1 MAMLE
6 LARTKISAHF
16 RVDAFRSDCSL
27 SNWYALKFLNFSSS
41 DMRFC
46 HSNIRL
52 SLVSTESLGWQLF
65 SALGARMT

>member
-41 DMRFC
+41 DMRFR
-46 HSNIRL
+46 HNNTLL
-52 SLVSTESLGWQLF
+52 SF
-65 SALGARMT
+65 Y

>member
-1 MAMLE
+1 MLE

-16 RVDAFRSDCSL
+16 RVDAVLSDCSF

-41 DMRFC
+41 DMRFR
-46 HSNIRL
+46 HNNTVL

-65 SALGARMT
+65 SAPGARMT

>member
-27 SNWYALKFLNFSSS
+27 SNWYALKFLNFSSF
-41 DMRFC
+41 DMRFR
-46 HSNIRL
+46 HSNLIP
-52 SLVSTESLGWQLF
+52 SLFCTESAGWQFF
-65 SALGARMT
+65 SELGECMT